1 MNRISD
7 IMVSVLVWSVV
18 DRGFEPGWVK
28 PKTKKLVFI
37 ASPLSTQHKGER
49 ADWLARNQD
58 NVSDGDDMSIRR
70 LLFQ

>member
-18 DRGFEPGWVK
+18 DRGFKPGWVK
-28 PKTKKLVFI
+28 PKTKKLVFV

-49 ADWLARNQD
+49 AKTGWLEIKM
-58 NVSDGDDMSIRR
+58 SDGDDMSIRR